1 MLTIPHASV
10 QHTPHICPASKAS
23 TTSSLKASDIPE
35 WYQTIRL
42 CATAGKQ
49 ARRKRAVFNV
59 SACKLQYNRNGE
71 IFASIH
77 SWCRRD
83 KNSVSSLPLEPCF
96 DVPNDSPNHLLNS
109 LFLCLEKLAKKSSN
123 QTTHLFSCQNS
134 L

>member
-35 WYQTIRL
+35 WYQTIRV

-59 SACKLQYNRNGE
+59 SACELQYNRNGE

-77 SWCRRD
+77 SWLLICASRGTRNAIS
-83 KNSVSSLPLEPCF
+83 KQLYSVCSIGR
-96 DVPNDSPNHLLNS
+96 
-109 LFLCLEKLAKKSSN
+109 
-123 QTTHLFSCQNS
+123 THR
-134 L
+134 